1 MGEQK
6 EGVIKG
12 GLVNSSSNKW
22 QIRVQKS
29 WELALVG

>member
-22 QIRVQKS
+22 VQKCR
-29 WELALVG
+29 ELALVG

>member
-22 QIRVQKS
+22 QIESKS
-29 WELALVG
+29 VGS